1 MEKEKFI
8 KQRIEIDKVT
18 RKYFDKNYIVIE
30 CDCGKSYCNGWR
42 CLTKSDI
49 NDENLFNYIKNLEN
63 EKQQLISFLD
73 DRINLCDKD
82 IKEFDKN
89 RNVYFRIIE
98 DTKMCKK
105 TYQDVLNFINKGFK
119 K

>member
-30 CDCGKSYCNGWR
+30 CDCA
-42 CLTKSDI
+42 KSDI